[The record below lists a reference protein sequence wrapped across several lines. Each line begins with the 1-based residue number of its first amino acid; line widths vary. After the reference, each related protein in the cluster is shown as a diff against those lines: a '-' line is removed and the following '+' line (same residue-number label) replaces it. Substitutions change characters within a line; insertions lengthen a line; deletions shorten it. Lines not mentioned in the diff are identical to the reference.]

1 MFYYIKS
8 VAYLVLL
15 STLSITLHAHTKN
28 YEVHRLACFF
38 YDTSNHHE
46 GVGVMNAGLPS
57 VWAKGLVNED
67 IFVTGYIE
75 DGFFNV
81 SSMKGKVRGYFG
93 MRLVANYE
101 NSLNLAEHFCKRG
114 IQHAYK
120 DHQTKEFVHLGV
132 KSSLMS
138 FKTWPVTFA
147 QSERTKGNAMN
158 KIIVFGDSLSD
169 QGNLKRWLRIFPNGP
184 YFAGRF
190 SDHFIWIDY
199 LQKRTG
205 ISVQNWAVG
214 GSVSNFF
221 IDLEFNRKPFRERT
235 RRKAQTIIAGN
246 LSDEIKKFADKSL
259 LNNQLVDAQGTLFS
273 LWIGGNDYISFMES
287 PTDADTFLD
296 FPNDQRVGY
305 RLVIHRVCNTITKS
319 ITKLY
324 NLGARNFMVTNM
336 PDLGKLPRI
345 LDNQSYHR
353 QIYEPDQARF
363 FSLSQKMTLV
373 SQEHNALLS
382 MELESLRKKLKDIKI
397 IHIDINQKL
406 SDISGN
412 IFAFPDSVRAFNYDF
427 SHEFITQ
434 ISRENESIIIHH
446 PCYTGSE
453 FRANDALMCQE
464 PKRAVFWDKT
474 HPSSYTHC
482 IIAAHMHNQVAHHG
496 IFAPSKLSDYLRLCR
511 PDNVQTDI

>member
-1 MFYYIKS
+1 
-8 VAYLVLL
+8 
-15 STLSITLHAHTKN
+15 
-28 YEVHRLACFF
+28 
-38 YDTSNHHE
+38 
-46 GVGVMNAGLPS
+46 
-57 VWAKGLVNED
+57 
-67 IFVTGYIE
+67 
-75 DGFFNV
+75 
-81 SSMKGKVRGYFG
+81 
-93 MRLVANYE
+93 
-101 NSLNLAEHFCKRG
+101 
-114 IQHAYK
+114 
-120 DHQTKEFVHLGV
+120 
-132 KSSLMS
+132 
-138 FKTWPVTFA
+138 
-147 QSERTKGNAMN
+147 
-158 KIIVFGDSLSD
+158 
-169 QGNLKRWLRIFPNGP
+169 
-184 YFAGRF
+184 
-190 SDHFIWIDY
+190 
-199 LQKRTG
+199 
-205 ISVQNWAVG
+205 
-214 GSVSNFF
+214 
-221 IDLEFNRKPFRERT
+221 
-235 RRKAQTIIAGN
+235 
-246 LSDEIKKFADKSL
+246 
-259 LNNQLVDAQGTLFS
+259 
-273 LWIGGNDYISFMES
+273 
-287 PTDADTFLD
+287 
-296 FPNDQRVGY
+296 
-305 RLVIHRVCNTITKS
+305 
-319 ITKLY
+319 
-324 NLGARNFMVTNM
+324 MVTNM